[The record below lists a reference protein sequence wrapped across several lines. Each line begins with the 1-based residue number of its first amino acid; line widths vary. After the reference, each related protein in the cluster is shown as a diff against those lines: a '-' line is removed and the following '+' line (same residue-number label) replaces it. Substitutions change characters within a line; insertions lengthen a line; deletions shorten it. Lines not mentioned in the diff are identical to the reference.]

1 MRRQSTVVEPL
12 NSGHIGTSHSGVS
25 AFIERLS
32 SLRRLKCTSIIEGP
46 RNVAIKERF
55 FLLRPLFGVS
65 TIRGATIY

>member
-1 MRRQSTVVEPL
+1 MDSLGPAVL
-12 NSGHIGTSHSGVS
+12 
-25 AFIERLS
+25 AFVERLS

-65 TIRGATIY
+65 NISVSTILY